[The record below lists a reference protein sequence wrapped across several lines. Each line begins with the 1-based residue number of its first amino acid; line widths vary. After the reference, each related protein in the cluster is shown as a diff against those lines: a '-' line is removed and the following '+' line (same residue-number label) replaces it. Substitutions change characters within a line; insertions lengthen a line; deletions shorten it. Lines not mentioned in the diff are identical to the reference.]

1 MLGNYTRSQISS
13 FPFDRAALMVI
24 VLFSL
29 RYAVLD
35 FCFKQSNGMMSNPAN
50 WFRIKMQGHITLL
63 INQQQNCFCLTI
75 VSEEKENK
83 AYKGSFRLLSVKIH
97 RKLLFFFLREKK
109 NKLPLLSPL
118 SFDL

>member
-1 MLGNYTRSQISS
+1 
-13 FPFDRAALMVI
+13 
-24 VLFSL
+24 
-29 RYAVLD
+29 
-35 FCFKQSNGMMSNPAN
+35 MMSNPAN

-97 RKLLFFFLREKK
+97 RKLLFFLRGKK
-109 NKLPLLSPL
+109 NLPLLGLL